1 MSGGDQNVLHSA
13 MGTNTGHIAGS
24 RLIQGLTVL
33 VVLRKQRMVHGE
45 TTSRGAPKLSQSH
58 AASCSVGKAGVMPN
72 FDRLTMVKT
81 ACCNCDQLSKR
92 TLEFSRRVTRMDMMG
107 RVGLIEI
114 PVLIAPD
121 QKAWMDRMIKEGK
134 IAIPPG
140 GTLEK
145 GSLYSMF
152 IRMLLHNAMEE
163 QKRQEALEAED
174 EDDE

>member
-1 MSGGDQNVLHSA
+1 
-13 MGTNTGHIAGS
+13 
-24 RLIQGLTVL
+24 
-33 VVLRKQRMVHGE
+33 
-45 TTSRGAPKLSQSH
+45 
-58 AASCSVGKAGVMPN
+58 
-72 FDRLTMVKT
+72 
-81 ACCNCDQLSKR
+81 
-92 TLEFSRRVTRMDMMG
+92 MDMMG
-107 RVGLIEI
+107 RVGLVEI

-163 QKRQEALEAED
+163 QRRQEALEQADED
-174 EDDE
+174 EEE

>member
-1 MSGGDQNVLHSA
+1 MLEYDRISYLVKR
-13 MGTNTGHIAGS
+13 IS
-24 RLIQGLTVL
+24 RAT
-33 VVLRKQRMVHGE
+33 RYERR
-45 TTSRGAPKLSQSH
+45 TTSGRFTIHG
-58 AASCSVGKAGVMPN
+58 G
-72 FDRLTMVKT
+72 FI
-81 ACCNCDQLSKR
+81 
-92 TLEFSRRVTRMDMMG
+92 MDMFG
-107 RVGLIEI
+107 KVGLVEI

-121 QKAWMDRMIKEGK
+121 QKAWLDRMIKEGK

-163 QKRQEALEAED
+163 QKRQEALDAED